1 MYKKEFMASFK
12 QTAVIMSFLL
22 LIPIIH
28 WVNEMRLP
36 GGTSSLGTYM
46 MNGGS
51 LCFALLIAGLA
62 YMMFSSEDN
71 DDALEYLKTLPISK
85 WELLKIKIL
94 PRLAVLLVPA
104 MAATLFMALQ
114 PSITV
119 FELYFL
125 VIAPVMLS
133 ILIAL
138 LSGFLLGLSDR
149 RNPILIG
156 SMTLLTSYPIF
167 FGSIL
172 VHKIS
177 RYIDDQ
183 THVGIPAYEFAPV
196 YLYALV
202 HFAVITVPVLIAL
215 YLLFPVYKSWD
226 CTAGKVRSQAI
237 LKRLAVPSILIVL
250 LWAALLNG

>member
-1 MYKKEFMASFK
+1 MYKKEFMASLK
-12 QTAVIMSFLL
+12 QTAVILSFML
-22 LIPIIH
+22 LIPVIH

-36 GGTSSLGTYM
+36 GGTSSFGTYM
-46 MNGGS
+46 MNGGF
-51 LCFALLIAGLA
+51 LGFALLIAGLA

-104 MAATLFMALQ
+104 LAATLYTAMQ
-114 PSITV
+114 PSINV
-119 FELYFL
+119 FDLYYL
-125 VIAPVMLS
+125 AIAPIFLS

-138 LSGFLLGLSDR
+138 VLGFLLGLSDR

-167 FGSIL
+167 FGFIL

-177 RYIDDQ
+177 RYIYHQ
-183 THVGIPAYEFAPV
+183 TQTDIPV

-202 HFAVITVPVLIAL
+202 HFVIITAPVLITL
-215 YLLFPVYKSWD
+215 YLLLPVYKSWD
-226 CTAGKVRSQAI
+226 CTSGKIRSQAI
-237 LKRLAVPSILIVL
+237 LKRLAVPSILIVALWGVL
-250 LWAALLNG
+250 LSW